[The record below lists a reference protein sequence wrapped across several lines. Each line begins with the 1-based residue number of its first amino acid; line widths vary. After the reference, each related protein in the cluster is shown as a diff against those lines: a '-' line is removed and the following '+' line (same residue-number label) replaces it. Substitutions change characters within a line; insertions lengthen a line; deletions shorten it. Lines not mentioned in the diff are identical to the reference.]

1 MTPKIPDEIL
11 RETYTRELP
20 YHPAWPL
27 DYSRAIAD
35 PVIAAIL
42 RTLARH
48 VPAYRRRDSDRA
60 ALGLAPLHGRPQAAP
75 APAHCAC
82 PVGTCLG
89 GVVNGINP
97 AGERCRVNGADSV
110 PGTPRNTETM
120 IVNGRII
127 NGTRHPV
134 YPDKPRPP
142 VFKKQPGLDFKSRA
156 AGEREDE

>member
-1 MTPKIPDEIL
+1 MTPKIPDDVM
-11 RETYTRELP
+11 RETFTRELP

-27 DYSRAIAD
+27 DYSKAIAD

-60 ALGLAPLHGRPQAAP
+60 AVGLAPLHGRPQAAP
-75 APAHCAC
+75 QPTHCTC
-82 PVGTCLG
+82 PVGTCSG
-89 GVVNGINP
+89 GVVNGINL

-110 PGTPRNTETM
+110 PGTPRNAA
-120 IVNGRII
+120 
-127 NGTRHPV
+127 PV

-142 VFKKQPGLDFKSRA
+142 VLKKQPGLDFKSRA